1 LKTSEYR
8 NLKGGGLYEPEEP
21 NPMLGFRGCSRY
33 LRDEKVF
40 NLELE
45 AIKMVRNK
53 MNFKNLWVML
63 PFVRTVDELR
73 QVKKHMASL
82 GIFRSPSFQLW
93 IMVELP
99 ANVILLD
106 DFIKVGIDG
115 VSVGT
120 NDLTMLVLGT
130 DRDNSE
136 VAQIFDERNEA
147 VLWCLERVLK
157 ICKKHKITS
166 SICGQAPSVYPEITE
181 FLVKLGI
188 TSLSVNAD
196 VISRTREIVYEAERK
211 VLVR

>member
-1 LKTSEYR
+1 
-8 NLKGGGLYEPEEP
+8 
-21 NPMLGFRGCSRY
+21 
-33 LRDEKVF
+33 
-40 NLELE
+40 
-45 AIKMVRNK
+45 MVRNK

-73 QVKKHMASL
+73 QVKKHIASL

-99 ANVILLD
+99 ANVILLN